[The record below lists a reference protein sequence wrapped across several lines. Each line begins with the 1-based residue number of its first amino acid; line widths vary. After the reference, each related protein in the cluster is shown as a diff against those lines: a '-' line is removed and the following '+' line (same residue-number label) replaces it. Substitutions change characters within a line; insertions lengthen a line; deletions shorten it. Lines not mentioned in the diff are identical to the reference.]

1 MANIRNLLELSTKF
15 SKKNFNYKNK
25 TTSKNLTKFQI
36 FIRNQQE
43 TTIGKYKNKKK
54 EFKTP
59 AFFNNNNNL
68 KKLFLLYFPFS

>member
-43 TTIGKYKNKKK
+43 PTIGKYKNKKK
-54 EFKTP
+54 RIQNSGIF
-59 AFFNNNNNL
+59 
-68 KKLFLLYFPFS
+68 